1 MILFFSCH
9 SLGPVIKPQLETI
22 RINEKIA
29 IEKIEEVKNETLI
42 ITENARE
49 IETIIDNIDSIP
61 IETKKEIKT
70 RIDNILVAT
79 NTIEIKVDDAVMNI
93 EKNERVVKSI
103 EKEVTFRG
111 LKNWII
117 IIVIIVVIVG
127 IIVFK
132 LIL

>member
-22 RINEKIA
+22 RINEKMA
-29 IEKIEEVKNETLI
+29 VEKIEEVKHETET

-70 RIDNILVAT
+70 RIDNIIVSA
-79 NTIEIKVDDAVMNI
+79 NTIEIKVDDAIIDI
-93 EKNERVVKSI
+93 EKNEPVIKSI

-117 IIVIIVVIVG
+117 VIVIVVIVG
-127 IIVFK
+127 FIVLK